1 MKALASILTAA
12 VVLIGAE
19 VLVKSSKAPA
29 QPTDATQF
37 AAGTLA
43 LHGGS
48 GMPPLPPDA
57 F

>member
-29 QPTDATQF
+29 PTDATQF

-43 LHGGS
+43 LHGGT